1 MLARAHVG
9 GSVFS
14 VKEGKHCCGRGCRL
28 QCEQRGQA
36 TRARGVGR
44 EVTQADTR
52 SLHLGYFPPL
62 FPLSIPFSLLG
73 IGVGLLEKNISW
85 EALFPWPVF
94 ALAVLAWTLLGV

>member
-1 MLARAHVG
+1 MVEVAG
-9 GSVFS
+9 YSVIR
-14 VKEGKHCCGRGCRL
+14 EGRPP
-28 QCEQRGQA
+28 GQG
-36 TRARGVGR
+36 GVGR